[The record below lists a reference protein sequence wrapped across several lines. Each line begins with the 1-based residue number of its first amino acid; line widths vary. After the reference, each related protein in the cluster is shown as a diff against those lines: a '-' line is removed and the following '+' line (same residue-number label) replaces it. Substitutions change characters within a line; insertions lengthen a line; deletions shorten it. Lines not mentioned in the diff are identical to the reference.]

1 MSNVQNDSRNETPR
15 ATVQN
20 VSDSDFASTVI
31 DSDRPVL
38 VDFWAEWCG
47 PCRALGP
54 TIDELASD
62 YEPQL
67 AVVKVNVDDSPQTA
81 AKYGV
86 RSIPTIMLFRDGK
99 PTETAVGARPKAQL
113 AELIDRNLDRPV

>member
-62 YEPQL
+62 YESQL
-67 AVVKVNVDDSPQTA
+67 SVVKVNVDDSPQTA
-81 AKYGV
+81 AKFGV
-86 RSIPTIMLFRDGK
+86 RSIPTVMLFRDGK
-99 PTETAVGARPKAQL
+99 PTETAVGAQPKAQL

>member
-15 ATVQN
+15 GTVQN

-62 YEPQL
+62 YESQL

-81 AKYGV
+81 AKFGV

>member
-1 MSNVQNDSRNETPR
+1 MSNVENNSGNEMPR

-20 VSDSDFASTVI
+20 VSDSDFDSTVI

-62 YEPQL
+62 YESQL

-81 AKYGV
+81 AKFGV

>member
-62 YEPQL
+62 YESQL

-81 AKYGV
+81 AKFGV